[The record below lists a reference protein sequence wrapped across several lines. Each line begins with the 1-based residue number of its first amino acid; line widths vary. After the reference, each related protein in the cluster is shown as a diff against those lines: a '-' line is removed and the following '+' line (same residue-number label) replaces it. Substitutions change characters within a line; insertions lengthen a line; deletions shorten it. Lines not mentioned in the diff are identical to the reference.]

1 MPRCTFPVSILRG
14 RKYLAVL
21 ALAFAA
27 PAFAQSLTLHE
38 AVRRATAQAPRLEA
52 QDAAITAARED
63 AFRAGALPD
72 PMLFVGIDDLPVTGD
87 DAFDTGADEM
97 TSKRIGLRQDFPA
110 AAKRSAE
117 RVLATRRVE
126 QAQSEAVMKRLQV
139 QRAVA
144 VAWIDAWAARQ
155 QLQAL
160 ARQRGQA
167 ELTAKL
173 AKARAGGG
181 ASLHE
186 ALAAEA
192 GVLELESLIEE
203 VRGSSA
209 AAISQLHRWLPG
221 VDAQDLADAPDF
233 KSLPVERAQL
243 MARID
248 ALGPLLGPRARVESA
263 AAAVNLARA
272 QTRPDWSVEASYG
285 VRERERSDMLML
297 EVGVSLPWFSGN
309 RQDRDVLARDAEYRQ
324 SLAEQED
331 ERRVLLADLDAAFA
345 RWEALQRQVA
355 LHEQRLLPL
364 AADRSAIALASFRGG
379 NPLQPW
385 LDARVAELEV
395 HRAHAAHLAELGR
408 AWASLAFLL
417 PETSP

>member
-1 MPRCTFPVSILRG
+1 
-14 RKYLAVL
+14 
-21 ALAFAA
+21 
-27 PAFAQSLTLHE
+27 
-38 AVRRATAQAPRLEA
+38 
-52 QDAAITAARED
+52 
-63 AFRAGALPD
+63 
-72 PMLFVGIDDLPVTGD
+72 
-87 DAFDTGADEM
+87 
-97 TSKRIGLRQDFPA
+97 
-110 AAKRSAE
+110 
-117 RVLATRRVE
+117 
-126 QAQSEAVMKRLQV
+126 
-139 QRAVA
+139 
-144 VAWIDAWAARQ
+144 
-155 QLQAL
+155 
-160 ARQRGQA
+160 
-167 ELTAKL
+167 
-173 AKARAGGG
+173 
-181 ASLHE
+181 
-186 ALAAEA
+186 
-192 GVLELESLIEE
+192 
-203 VRGSSA
+203 
-209 AAISQLHRWLPG
+209 
-221 VDAQDLADAPDF
+221 
-233 KSLPVERAQL
+233 

-345 RWEALQRQVA
+345 RWEALQRQVT

-364 AADRSAIALASFRGG
+364 AADRSALALASFRGG

-395 HRAHAAHLAELGR
+395 QRAHAAHLAELGR